1 MPTAYYLLLTSNKGG
16 DKVSVI
22 LRLSRRGAKKKP
34 YYHIVAADSRS
45 PRDGEYIETI
55 GRYDPKKEQKD
66 IVIDKAK
73 LEKWIQKGA
82 QISDTVRTIL
92 SKK

>member
-1 MPTAYYLLLTSNKGG
+1 LPTAYYLLLTSNKGG

>member
-1 MPTAYYLLLTSNKGG
+1 
-16 DKVSVI
+16 VSVI
-22 LRLSRRGAKKKP
+22 LRLSRRGAKNKP

-66 IVIDKAK
+66 IVIDRSK